1 MSIDIAESAPVS
13 ESTDALEQLLVQPPS
28 LDPRILVVDDNVRR
42 TFDDTFE
49 SDPELVELLAA
60 VREEGVSIPIIAELT
75 PDGSISVV
83 DGQLRVLAARKVGLD
98 AIPGWVRRAPDLDD
112 KTRALTRITKQL
124 STYRRVALPKGDH
137 AAAVALMLDLGMP
150 VTKVSKATQMKKDVV
165 KTTALIGKSP
175 TARRLLDEGSL
186 DLAQLEVIAEFE
198 NAGDTD
204 AVARLEQTDA
214 RDFNWTAQ
222 LLRDERDQALAHQTE
237 ALGYTEQG
245 YRVLHEDDFSHAADG
260 YVPIDDVR
268 TLDGLQ
274 VTPAA
279 TRQHATLWAVYLEHL
294 DDELDITDAET
305 GVPVDPDTVDWHT
318 DEDRTAQAADGLR
331 HADTIKLSP
340 WRPWWYIRPD
350 DMTAA
355 GVMPAPLDDDIELT
369 EPDPV
374 APPTGDDDPDVHSEE
389 VDAAAPGTA
398 PVASVDAVT
407 AVDDPDDTAEI
418 EDPHEAQR
426 RDAARIETERLAAE
440 QAARVEAARAEA
452 TRLAAER
459 REAERQAAARIDKL
473 CDQAKAVNAARR
485 DWLIEHIVP
494 RKTLTKDEAQFVA
507 ASLLRDPELLSRFG
521 AADMALRLLGFD
533 NAEDA
538 AASLPEATRGRADV
552 YVYVLVLAGYEWLIT
567 KDLWRMREVASGRDN
582 HDDVAFYLRFLATR
596 GYPLVAIE
604 LAGLGELDP
613 DSIETDL

>member
-13 ESTDALEQLLVQPPS
+13 ESTDAVEQLLVQPPS
-28 LDPRILVVDDNVRR
+28 LDPRTLVVDDNVRR

-60 VREEGVSIPIIAELT
+60 VREDGVSIPIIAELT
-75 PDGSISVV
+75 ADGSISVV
-83 DGQLRVLAARKVGLD
+83 DGQLRVLAARKAGLD

-124 STYRRVALPKGDH
+124 GTYRRVALPKGDH

-150 VTKVSKATQMKKDVV
+150 IAKVSKATHMKKDAV

-204 AVARLEQTDA
+204 AVARLEQTDP

-222 LLRDERDQALAHQTE
+222 LLRDERDQALAHQAE

-245 YRVLHEDDFSHAADG
+245 YRVLHEDDFAQAADG

-268 TLDGLQ
+268 TPDGLQ

-279 TRQHATLWAVYLEHL
+279 TRQHAALWAVYLEHL

-305 GVPVDPDTVDWHT
+305 GVPVDPDTVDWDT

-331 HADTIKLSP
+331 HADTVKLSP
-340 WRPWWYIRPD
+340 WRPWWYIRPA

-355 GVMPAPLDDDIELT
+355 DVVPAPLDDVELA

-374 APPTGDDDPDVHSEE
+374 SPPTGDNDDPDVHSEDVE
-389 VDAAAPGTA
+389 AATPDTA
-398 PVASVDAVT
+398 PVASVA
-407 AVDDPDDTAEI
+407 AVDDPDDTAE
-418 EDPHEAQR
+418 DPHEAQR
-426 RDAARIETERLAAE
+426 RDDARIEAERLAAE

-452 TRLAAER
+452 ARLAAER

-485 DWLIEHIVP
+485 DWLAEHIVP
-494 RKTLTKDEAQFVA
+494 RRTLTKDEAQFVA

-521 AADMALRLLGFD
+521 AADMALRMLGFD

-538 AASLPEATRGRADV
+538 ATSLTEATRGRADV

-582 HDDVAFYLRFLATR
+582 HNNVAFYLRFLATR

-604 LAGLGELDP
+604 LAGIGELDP

>member
-13 ESTDALEQLLVQPPS
+13 ESTDTIEQLLVQPPS
-28 LDPRILVVDDNVRR
+28 LDPRILVVDDNVRQ

-75 PDGSISVV
+75 ADGSISVV
-83 DGQLRVLAARKVGLD
+83 DGQLRVLAARKAGLD
-98 AIPGWVRRAPDLDD
+98 AVPGWVRRAPDLDD

-124 STYRRVALPKGDH
+124 GTYRRVALPKSDH

-150 VTKVSKATQMKKDVV
+150 VTKVSKATHMKKDVV

-204 AVARLEQTDA
+204 AVTRLEQTDA

-222 LLRDERDQALAHQTE
+222 LLRDERDQALAHQAE
-237 ALGYTEQG
+237 ALSYTEQG
-245 YRVLHEDDFSHAADG
+245 YRVLSEDDFAQAADV
-260 YVPIDDVR
+260 YVPIEDVR

-274 VTPAA
+274 ITPAA
-279 TRQHATLWAVYLEHL
+279 TRQHAALWAVYLEHL

-305 GVPVDPDTVDWHT
+305 GVPVDPDTMDWDT

-355 GVMPAPLDDDIELT
+355 GVIPAPPEDDIEFT
-369 EPDPV
+369 EPDPSS
-374 APPTGDDDPDVHSEE
+374 PPAADNDDPGVHSEE
-389 VDAAAPGTA
+389 LETA
-398 PVASVDAVT
+398 DPDTVASVNTVDG
-407 AVDDPDDTAEI
+407 VDDPDDPAEI
-418 EDPHEAQR
+418 EDPLETQR
-426 RDAARIETERLAAE
+426 RDEARIEAERLAAE
-440 QAARVEAARAEA
+440 QAAKVEAARAEA
-452 TRLAAER
+452 ARLAAER
-459 REAERQAAARIDKL
+459 REAERQAAARIEKL
-473 CDQAKAVNAARR
+473 GDQAKAVNAARR
-485 DWLIEHIVP
+485 DWLAEHIVP

-533 NAEDA
+533 NAENA
-538 AASLPEATRGRADV
+538 AASLTDATRGRADV
-552 YVYVLVLAGYEWLIT
+552 FVYVLVLAGYEWLIT

-582 HDDVAFYLRFLATR
+582 HDNVAFYLRFLVTR

>member
-1 MSIDIAESAPVS
+1 MSIDIAASASVS

-49 SDPELVELLAA
+49 SDPELVELLTA

-75 PDGSISVV
+75 ADGSISVI
-83 DGQLRVLAARKVGLD
+83 DGQLRVLAARKAGLD
-98 AIPGWVRRAPDLDD
+98 AVPGWVRRAPDFDD

-124 STYRRVALPKGDH
+124 GTYRRVALPKGDH

-150 VTKVSKATQMKKDVV
+150 VTKVSKATHMKKDVV

-222 LLRDERDQALAHQTE
+222 LLHDERDQALAHQTE

-245 YRVLHEDDFSHAADG
+245 YRVLHEDDFSQDADG

-268 TLDGLQ
+268 TPDGLQ

-279 TRQHATLWAVYLEHL
+279 TRQHPALWAVYLEHL

-305 GVPVDPDTVDWHT
+305 GVPVDPDTVDWDT
-318 DEDRTAQAADGLR
+318 DTDTDRTAQAADGLR

-355 GVMPAPLDDDIELT
+355 GVVPAPMDEDIELT

-374 APPTGDDDPDVHSEE
+374 SPPPTGDNDNPDIHSEE
-389 VDAAAPGTA
+389 VEATA
-398 PVASVDAVT
+398 PVASVS

-426 RDAARIETERLAAE
+426 RDAARIEAQLLAAD
-440 QAARVEAARAEA
+440 QAAKIQAARAEA

-459 REAERQAAARIDKL
+459 REAERQAAARIEKL
-473 CDQAKAVNAARR
+473 CDQAKAVNSARR

-521 AADMALRLLGFD
+521 AADMGLRLLGFA
-533 NAEDA
+533 NAQDA
-538 AASLPEATRGRADV
+538 AASLTETTRGRADV

-567 KDLWRMREVASGRDN
+567 KDLWRMREVASGREN
-582 HDDVAFYLRFLATR
+582 HNNVSFYLRFLATR

>member
-1 MSIDIAESAPVS
+1 
-13 ESTDALEQLLVQPPS
+13 
-28 LDPRILVVDDNVRR
+28 
-42 TFDDTFE
+42 
-49 SDPELVELLAA
+49 
-60 VREEGVSIPIIAELT
+60 
-75 PDGSISVV
+75 
-83 DGQLRVLAARKVGLD
+83 
-98 AIPGWVRRAPDLDD
+98 
-112 KTRALTRITKQL
+112 
-124 STYRRVALPKGDH
+124 
-137 AAAVALMLDLGMP
+137 MLDLGMP
-150 VTKVSKATQMKKDVV
+150 IAKVSKATHMKKDAV

-204 AVARLEQTDA
+204 AVARLEQTDP

-222 LLRDERDQALAHQTE
+222 LLRDERDQALAHQAE

-245 YRVLHEDDFSHAADG
+245 YRVLHEDDFAQAADG

-268 TLDGLQ
+268 TPDGLQ

-279 TRQHATLWAVYLEHL
+279 TRQHAALWAVYLEHL

-305 GVPVDPDTVDWHT
+305 GVPVDPDTVDWDT

-331 HADTIKLSP
+331 HADTVKLSP
-340 WRPWWYIRPD
+340 WRPWWYIRPA

-355 GVMPAPLDDDIELT
+355 DVVPAPLDDVELA

-374 APPTGDDDPDVHSEE
+374 SPPTGDNDDPDVHSEDVE
-389 VDAAAPGTA
+389 AATPDTA
-398 PVASVDAVT
+398 PVASVA
-407 AVDDPDDTAEI
+407 AVDDPDDTAE
-418 EDPHEAQR
+418 DPHEAQR
-426 RDAARIETERLAAE
+426 RDDARIEAERLAAE

-452 TRLAAER
+452 ARLAAER

-485 DWLIEHIVP
+485 DWLAEHIVP
-494 RKTLTKDEAQFVA
+494 RRTLTKDEAQFVA

-521 AADMALRLLGFD
+521 AADMALRMLGFD

-538 AASLPEATRGRADV
+538 ATSLTEATRGRADV

-582 HDDVAFYLRFLATR
+582 HNNVAFYLRFLATR

-604 LAGLGELDP
+604 LAGIGELDP

>member
-60 VREEGVSIPIIAELT
+60 VREQGVSIPIIAELT
-75 PDGSISVV
+75 PEGSISVV
-83 DGQLRVLAARKVGLD
+83 DGQLRVLAARKAGLE

-124 STYRRVALPKGDH
+124 GTYRRVALPKSDH

-198 NAGDTD
+198 NAGDTE

-222 LLRDERDQALAHQTE
+222 LLRDERDQALAHQAE
-237 ALGYTEQG
+237 AFGYTEQG
-245 YRVLHEDDFSHAADG
+245 YRVLREDDFSQAADS

-279 TRQHATLWAVYLEHL
+279 TRQHAALWAVYLEHL

-305 GVPVDPDTVDWHT
+305 GVPVDPDTVDWDT
-318 DEDRTAQAADGLR
+318 EEDRTAQAADGLR

-350 DMTAA
+350 DMTTA
-355 GVMPAPLDDDIELT
+355 GVMPAPLDDDIELSG
-369 EPDPV
+369 PDPE
-374 APPTGDDDPDVHSEE
+374 PPTGDDNPDDHSEAVE
-389 VDAAAPGTA
+389 AAASATA
-398 PVASVDAVT
+398 PVTSGVN
-407 AVDDPDDTAEI
+407 AVDDPADDTAKT
-418 EDPHEAQR
+418 EDPHEAQSR
-426 RDAARIETERLAAE
+426 AAARIEAERLAAE
-440 QAARVEAARAEA
+440 QTARVEAARAEA

-459 REAERQAAARIDKL
+459 REAERQAAARIERL

-485 DWLIEHIVP
+485 DWLVEHIVP

-521 AADMALRLLGFD
+521 AADMALRLLGFA
-533 NAEDA
+533 NTEDA

-552 YVYVLVLAGYEWLIT
+552 YVYVLVLAGYERLIT

-582 HDDVAFYLRFLATR
+582 HENVAFYLRFLAAR

>member
-28 LDPRILVVDDNVRR
+28 LDPRILVVDDNIRR

-49 SDPELVELLAA
+49 SDPELVQLLTD
-60 VREEGVSIPIIAELT
+60 VREEGVSIPIVAELT

-83 DGQLRVLAARKVGLD
+83 DGQLRVLAARKAGLD
-98 AIPGWVRRAPDLDD
+98 AVPGWVRRAPDLDD
-112 KTRALTRITKQL
+112 KTRALTRVTKQL
-124 STYRRVALPKGDH
+124 GTYRRVALSKGDH

-150 VTKVSKATQMKKDVV
+150 ITKVSKATQLKKDVV

-222 LLRDERDQALAHQTE
+222 LLRHERDQTLAQQAE
-237 ALGYTEQG
+237 ALSYTEQG
-245 YRVLHEDDFSHAADG
+245 YRVLSEDDFAQGADV
-260 YVPIDDVR
+260 YVPIEDVR

-274 VTPAA
+274 ITPAA
-279 TRQHATLWAVYLEHL
+279 TRQHAALWAVYLEHL
-294 DDELDITDAET
+294 NDELDITDAET
-305 GVPVDPDTVDWHT
+305 GVPVDPDTVDWDT
-318 DEDRTAQAADGLR
+318 DKDRTAQAADGLR
-331 HADTIKLSP
+331 HADTLKLSP

-355 GVMPAPLDDDIELT
+355 GVMPAPMDYDVELT
-369 EPDPV
+369 ELDPV
-374 APPTGDDDPDVHSEE
+374 SPPTGDNDDSGVHSEE
-389 VDAAAPGTA
+389 LEPAAPGT
-398 PVASVDAVT
+398 VAS
-407 AVDDPDDTAEI
+407 VDDPDDTAEI

-426 RDAARIETERLAAE
+426 RDAARIEAERLAAE

-452 TRLAAER
+452 ARLAAER

-485 DWLIEHIVP
+485 DWLVEHIVP

-521 AADMALRLLGFD
+521 AAHMALRLLGFD
-533 NAEDA
+533 NVEDVV
-538 AASLPEATRGRADV
+538 ASLPEATRGRADV
-552 YVYVLVLAGYEWLIT
+552 YVYVLVLAGYERLIT
-567 KDLWRMREVASGRDN
+567 KDLWRMREVASGREN
-582 HDDVAFYLRFLATR
+582 HENVAFYLRFLGTR

-604 LAGLGELDP
+604 LAALGEIDP
-613 DSIETDL
+613 DSIEIDL